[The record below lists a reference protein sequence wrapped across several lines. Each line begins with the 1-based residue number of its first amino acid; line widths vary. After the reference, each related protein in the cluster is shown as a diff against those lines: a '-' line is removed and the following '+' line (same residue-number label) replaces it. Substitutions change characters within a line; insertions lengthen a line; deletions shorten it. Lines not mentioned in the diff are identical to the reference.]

1 MHLVCP
7 PHTKYPGAF
16 ETNTKSLAHITKS
29 DDTSVYYQGCL
40 WGGKVSEVC
49 AMIDTLMERINLDLE
64 NNVIAVWHDESHM
77 NKYFIENKDLVHTLG
92 PEYAYPEV
100 FAGYCDFEPKIVH
113 LAKDNSKY
121 QN

>member
-1 MHLVCP
+1 MNA
-7 PHTKYPGAF
+7 TIQFTTAYGKYVVMSRNF
-16 ETNTKSLAHITKS
+16 N
-29 DDTSVYYQGCL
+29 
-40 WGGKVSEVC
+40 
-49 AMIDTLMERINLDLE
+49 
-64 NNVIAVWHDESHM
+64 DESHM

-121 QN
+121 QK